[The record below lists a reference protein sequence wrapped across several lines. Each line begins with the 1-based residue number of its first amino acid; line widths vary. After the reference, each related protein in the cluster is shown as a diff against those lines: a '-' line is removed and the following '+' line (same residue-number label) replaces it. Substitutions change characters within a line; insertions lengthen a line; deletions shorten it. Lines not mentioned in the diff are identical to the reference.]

1 MARIS
6 ELLRQYMNIPDASPK
21 TLAEVEKICE
31 VKSFSTNE
39 IIYREHEDS
48 RYLYIV
54 ISGQVDIQYL
64 LKDGRRKTLDN
75 CLPGDY
81 LLWSSLIEPHQ
92 TNSIGISRTTSE
104 LLKIDGKQ
112 LLTICARDTDFG
124 FRMMGLIASVIRR
137 RLMAARYQ
145 LSFHN
150 L

>member
-1 MARIS
+1 MSRIS
-6 ELLRQYMNIPDASPK
+6 ELLRQFMNIPNASPK
-21 TLAEVEKICE
+21 TLAEIEKICDI
-31 VKSFSTNE
+31 KTYSADE

-81 LLWSSLIEPHQ
+81 LLWSSLIAPNQ

-112 LLTICARDTDFG
+112 LLEICARDTDFG
-124 FRMMGLIASVIRR
+124 FRMMSLIASVIRR
-137 RLMAARYQ
+137 RLQAARYQ
-145 LSFHN
+145 LSFHT